1 MAQRRSAEKRGSAA
15 KQKSVFLNL
24 PYDRSFQNLFLAF
37 IAGTSALGLIPR
49 ATLEIPG
56 STRRLDRILPLIRP
70 CQYAIQ
76 DLSRVQPDRDPPA
89 TPRFPMP
96 FWLGPPAAPKRHRSA
111 YPSVSSC

>member
-56 STRRLDRILPLIRP
+56 STRRLDRILSLIQSS
-70 CQYAIQ
+70 QYSIH
-76 DLSRVQPDRDPPA
+76 DLSRGQPDRDPPA
-89 TPRFPMP
+89 PPRFNMP
-96 FWLGPPAAPKRHRSA
+96 LELGLTA
-111 YPSVSSC
+111 VSKINLSSEQHVLVC